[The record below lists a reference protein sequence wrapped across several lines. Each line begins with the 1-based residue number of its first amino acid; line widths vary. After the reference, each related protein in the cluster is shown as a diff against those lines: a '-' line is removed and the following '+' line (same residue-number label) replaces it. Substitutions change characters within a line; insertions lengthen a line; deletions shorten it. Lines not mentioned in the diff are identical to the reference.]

1 MANTKTIKRIKMAK
15 TKCENLNDFLINIV
29 NWQEIAKVLNY
40 SKTSTFRIRK
50 NLKENIQS
58 TSDEK
63 ALYKAFSVSEL
74 NLLIDLYNDYVKNP
88 EDYAKPKTKKE
99 IDIERQE
106 KAIEKHMKDMKM
118 DYKSENRE

>member
-50 NLKENIQS
+50 NLKEYIQS
-58 TSDEK
+58 TSDEE

-99 IDIERQE
+99 INIEKQE
-106 KAIEKHMKDMKM
+106 KAIAKHMKDMKM
-118 DYKSENRE
+118 DYKPEGRE

>member
-50 NLKENIQS
+50 KLKEYIQS
-58 TSDEK
+58 TSDEE

>member
-50 NLKENIQS
+50 NLKEYIQS
-58 TSDEK
+58 TSDED

-99 IDIERQE
+99 INIEKQE
-106 KAIEKHMKDMKM
+106 KAIAKHMKDMKM
-118 DYKSENRE
+118 DYKPEGRE

>member
-50 NLKENIQS
+50 KLKEYIQS
-58 TSDEK
+58 TSDEE

-118 DYKSENRE
+118 DYKPEDRE

>member
-50 NLKENIQS
+50 KLKEYIQS
-58 TSDEK
+58 TSDEE

-88 EDYAKPKTKKE
+88 EDYAKPKKKKE

>member
-50 NLKENIQS
+50 KLKEYIQS
-58 TSDEK
+58 TSDEE

-74 NLLIDLYNDYVKNP
+74 NLLIDLYNDYVK
-88 EDYAKPKTKKE
+88 
-99 IDIERQE
+99 
-106 KAIEKHMKDMKM
+106 
-118 DYKSENRE
+118 

>member
-50 NLKENIQS
+50 KLKEYIQS
-58 TSDEK
+58 TSDED

>member
-1 MANTKTIKRIKMAK
+1 
-15 TKCENLNDFLINIV
+15 
-29 NWQEIAKVLNY
+29 Y
-40 SKTSTFRIRK
+40 
-50 NLKENIQS
+50 IQS
-58 TSDEK
+58 TSDEE